1 MTGGDIILHETAKLQ
16 TVHHRHHHI
25 AYHQL
30 GNIFL
35 CHSQSLLTVL
45 CFHHIILPG
54 EYRPLIRPHARIVI
68 DYQYK
73 RTIAVIILTAGHDGQ
88 VLLRNDIFHG
98 IVVDELRISLYQR
111 LFVQLFIIARLRFGD
126 SKGEDAT
133 LARLTF
139 HTDCATVQVYIRLDD
154 SQSDA
159 RTSNRIGCLIETF
172 KDMLCVVARHSL
184 SIISHRD
191 GIYTVGML
199 QTDDD
204 STLDRSILYGI
215 GHEIEEYVCY
225 LLPVCNHDI
234 WLFRRH
240 NTDSDLLSF
249 SHSLEV
255 VSPRLQIRSKVK
267 AVKHECS
274 FIILNLAEF
283 QNLTYHLRQYTNIA
297 PYHLDKFPSF
307 AAYAVILCQTVGRS
321 GDERKRGTQFM
332 RDVGKEAQLFL
343 RHPFHFLSHILL
355 FPHTVFKPGIVFR
368 LCQICLHRKHTCNDK
383 QRHHENQHKEIA
395 ALRIESVG
403 CCLNPFSQGEKIGT
417 LAFQLL
423 ILHKQHAGIVACHEC
438 RRKKILFLEFF
449 LS

>member
-1 MTGGDIILHETAKLQ
+1 MTGRDILLHEAAKLQ

-25 AYHQL
+25 AYYQL

-54 EYRPLIRPHARIVI
+54 EYRPQIRPHARIVI

-73 RTIAVIILTAGHDGQ
+73 RTIAVIILATGHDRQ

-111 LFVQLFIIARLRFGD
+111 LFVQLFIIARLRVGD

-159 RTSNRIGCLIETF
+159 SSSHRIGCLIETL
-172 KDMLCVVARHSL
+172 KDMLCVIARHSL

-199 QTDDD
+199 QADDD
-204 STLDRSILYGI
+204 STLGWSILYGI
-215 GHEIEEYVCY
+215 GHEIEEYVCN
-225 LLPVCNHDI
+225 LLPVCNHDT

-240 NTDSDLLSF
+240 NADTDLLSF

-267 AVKHECS
+267 AVKHECC

-283 QNLTYHLRQYTNIA
+283 QNLTYHLRQNTNIA
-297 PYHLDKFPSF
+297 TYHPNKFPSF
-307 AAYAVILCQTVGRS
+307 AANALILRQTIGWS

-332 RDVGKEAQLFL
+332 RDVGKEAQLHL
-343 RHPFHFLSHILL
+343 RHLFHFLGHLLL

-368 LCQICLHRKHTCNDK
+368 LCQICLHGKRTSNDK

-395 ALRIESVG
+395 ALRIECVG
-403 CCLNPFSQGEKIGT
+403 CCLNPFPQRQQIVALS
-417 LAFQLL
+417 FQFL
-423 ILHKQHAGIVACHEC
+423 ILHEQHVGIVACHEC
-438 RRKKILFLEFF
+438 R
-449 LS
+449 